1 MVGEPLRTPTSVV
14 SSVSA
19 GVGTGPRL
27 GSASM
32 VGNREQ
38 KGRGFE
44 VRGINHLALVCRD
57 MAATVAFYEGI
68 LGMPLTLSLIHI

>member
-1 MVGEPLRTPTSVV
+1 
-14 SSVSA
+14 
-19 GVGTGPRL
+19 
-27 GSASM
+27 M

-68 LGMPLTLSLIHI
+68 LGMPPNSMVLVSGMPRMPS